1 MEFPDMMQL
10 EKINDI
16 AWIKDRLGRF
26 VAVNRAFSKE
36 FRIATDEVVGKSDY
50 FVFQL
55 QLAER
60 LLANDLEVLRAGRPL
75 RIEETIFRNEVRRQV
90 EAVKSPI
97 LDAGGDILGTLTVMR
112 DLPIRPCQS
121 PSGRELPK
129 RNREAGD

>member
-1 MEFPDMMQL
+1 MNFPDMMQL
-10 EKINDI
+10 EKISDI

-36 FRIATDEVVGKSDY
+36 FRVVTDEVVGKSDY

-75 RIEETIFRNEVRRQV
+75 RIEETIFRNEVRRRV

-112 DLPIRPCQS
+112 DLPIPPGES
-121 PSGRELPK
+121 PRGR
-129 RNREAGD
+129 G